1 MHTELPRTPS
11 TTQDLPA
18 TEVDAGASQE
28 LRSAPPAVQQ
38 SVTQRGNLPLT
49 VLKAGET
56 VHLIYGVCK
65 TLLDTI
71 RCVRDFAT
79 LFSGLQG
86 LRDQVI
92 QRGSLP
98 SDAKNPSSMLVH
110 RIREQATRIN
120 EHTRLARAAAPQS
133 APGVLPA
140 LAAHSIL
147 KWGENGSQA
156 LLVPLQCVRMVL
168 TVEH

>member
-1 MHTELPRTPS
+1 M
-11 TTQDLPA
+11 
-18 TEVDAGASQE
+18 TEVDGAAAE
-28 LRSAPPAVQQ
+28 ALRSAPPAVQQ
-38 SVTQRGNLPLT
+38 
-49 VLKAGET
+49 K
-56 VHLIYGVCK
+56 
-65 TLLDTI
+65 
-71 RCVRDFAT
+71 
-79 LFSGLQG
+79 
-86 LRDQVI
+86 VI

-98 SDAKNPSSMLVH
+98 SDAKNPSSMLFH
-110 RIREQATRIN
+110 RIRDYASKWAAAQ
-120 EHTRLARAAAPQS
+120 AAAPQS